1 MPVMFTEFMGDD
13 VSHHNA
19 ELERVVI
26 SGCNAQAGSIHEL
39 RLYDL
44 HLAKSERWPGKMGLA
59 DKWRTCSHGR
69 MKRPQQ
75 ESRNEKTQKESYGGV

>member
-1 MPVMFTEFMGDD
+1 
-13 VSHHNA
+13 
-19 ELERVVI
+19 
-26 SGCNAQAGSIHEL
+26 
-39 RLYDL
+39 
-44 HLAKSERWPGKMGLA
+44 MGLA